1 MRRLAL
7 ISIALVTLTGCA
19 PEEVYTG
26 DTAYIVSGQCAGV
39 EVAVNYGGLAKRSSY
54 CVEVSEPT
62 AASEVLRLAKIE
74 VEGTDSY
81 PDQIVCRVNGL
92 PSESEA
98 IDIPGSEPH
107 LETCEDMPPE
117 FAYWALWVKGDS
129 MQEWEYASEGIGTL
143 VLEPGSSIGLA
154 FSRAGKVLLPN

>member
-1 MRRLAL
+1 MRRIAL
-7 ISIALVTLTGCA
+7 ISIALMTLTGCA
-19 PEEVYTG
+19 PEETYTG
-26 DTAYIVSGQCAGV
+26 DTAYLVTGECAGV

-62 AASEVLRLAKIE
+62 AASEVLRLANIE
-74 VEGTDSY
+74 VEGTVTY

-92 PSESEA
+92 PSATEA
-98 IDIPGSEPH
+98 IDIPGGEPH
-107 LETCEDMPPE
+107 LETCENMPPE
-117 FAYWALWVKGDS
+117 FAYWALWVRDGA
-129 MQEWEYASEGIGTL
+129 QEWEYASEGVGTL

>member
-1 MRRLAL
+1 MRRIAL
-7 ISIALVTLTGCA
+7 ISIALMTLTGCA
-19 PEEVYTG
+19 PEETYTG
-26 DTAYIVSGQCAGV
+26 DTAYLVTGECAGV

-62 AASEVLRLAKIE
+62 AASEVLRLANIE
-74 VEGTDSY
+74 VEGTATY

-92 PSESEA
+92 PSETDA
-98 IDIPGSEPH
+98 IEIPGAEPH
-107 LETCEDMPPE
+107 LETCENMPPE
-117 FAYWALWVKGDS
+117 FAYWALWVRDGA
-129 MQEWEYASEGIGTL
+129 QEWEYASEGVGTL

>member
-1 MRRLAL
+1 MRRIAL
-7 ISIALVTLTGCA
+7 ISIALFTLSGCA

-26 DTAYIVSGQCAGV
+26 EAAYLVSGECAGV

-54 CVEVSEPT
+54 CIEVDEPT
-62 AASEVLRLAKIE
+62 AASEVLAAAKIE
-74 VEGTDSY
+74 VEGTETY

-92 PSESEA
+92 PSETEA
-98 IDIPGSEPH
+98 IEIPGSEPH
-107 LETCEDMPPE
+107 LETCENMPPE
-117 FAYWALWVKGDS
+117 FAYWALWVKGDAA
-129 MQEWEYASEGIGTL
+129 QEWEYATEGIGTL

>member
-7 ISIALVTLTGCA
+7 ISIALMTLTGCA
-19 PEEVYTG
+19 PEETYTG
-26 DTAYIVSGQCAGV
+26 DTAYLVTGECAGV

-62 AASEVLRLAKIE
+62 AASEVLRLASIE
-74 VEGTDSY
+74 VEGTATY

-92 PSESEA
+92 PSETEA
-98 IDIPGSEPH
+98 IDIPGAEPH
-107 LETCEDMPPE
+107 LETCENMPPE
-117 FAYWALWVKGDS
+117 FAYWALWVRDDAK
-129 MQEWEYASEGIGTL
+129 EWEYASEGIGTL